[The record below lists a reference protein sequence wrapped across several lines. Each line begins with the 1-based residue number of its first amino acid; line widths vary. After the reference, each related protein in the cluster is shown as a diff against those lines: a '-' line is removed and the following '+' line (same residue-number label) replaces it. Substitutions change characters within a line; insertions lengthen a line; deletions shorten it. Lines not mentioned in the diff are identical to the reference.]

1 MTPNRRQFLLQAGA
15 LVAAPA
21 IVGLPLAGLPFAAE
35 AASDRNRVLVL
46 VELAGGNDSLNMV
59 PPYADPSYQ
68 RLRSRLAI
76 TRDQVLQLDEHMG
89 LHPAFA
95 PLKPAWQA
103 GNMGVVLGV
112 GYPRPNR
119 SHFRSIDIWETGSD
133 SDRYLSTGWLA
144 RAMEGQK
151 RAPGQAADAIVLG
164 GGARAVMGKGMR
176 TVVMK
181 DANQFIRQAGRMQRA
196 GKASGNAALS
206 HILTVQKEIEG
217 TAKQLKKS
225 EMRGAEAAAAIRGGG
240 QIGRQLQQA
249 AKIIAGGAPVSV
261 IKVSHGGFDTHSNQA
276 GRHRNL
282 LTQLAASLA
291 GFRDAMVKSGD
302 WDRVMLMTYSEFG
315 RRVGQNGSG
324 GTDHGTAGAHLVLG
338 GGVRGGLH
346 GAQPSLTDLA
356 GGDMKHKV
364 DYRSLYRTGADW
376 LELPG
381 AGTVLGNRKA
391 VPLLKA

>member
-1 MTPNRRQFLLQAGA
+1 MSNPNTRRDFLMQAGA
-15 LVAAPA
+15 LAAAP
-21 IVGLPLAGLPFAAE
+21 LLTGLPFAAE
-35 AASDRNRVLVL
+35 AAGKNRVLVL
-46 VELAGGNDSLNMV
+46 VELAGGNDALNMV
-59 PPYADPSYQ
+59 PPYADPSYA
-68 RLRSRLAI
+68 RLRPGLAI
-76 TRDQVLQLDEHMG
+76 KRDQVLQLDEHMG

-95 PLKPAWQA
+95 PLKSAWQA
-103 GNMGVVLGV
+103 GDMGVVLGV

-144 RAMEGQK
+144 RSMADHK

-181 DANQFIRQAGRMQRA
+181 DANQFIRQAGRMERVE
-196 GKASGNAALS
+196 KTSGNSALS

-217 TAKQLKKS
+217 TAKQLKRAERK
-225 EMRGAEAAAAIRGGG
+225 GAEAAAAVRGGG
-240 QIGRQLQQA
+240 RIGRQLKEA

-282 LTQLAASLA
+282 LTQLSNSLA
-291 GFRDAMVKSGD
+291 GFRSAMEKSGD

-315 RRVGQNGSG
+315 RRVGQNGSN
-324 GTDHGTAGAHLVLG
+324 GTDHGTAGAHVVMG
-338 GGVRGGLH
+338 GRIRGGLY

-356 GGDMKHKV
+356 GGDLKHRV

-376 LELPG
+376 LQLPG
-381 AGTVLGNRKA
+381 AGDVLGQKA